1 MSAIKREGSGEESLI
16 FSSTGGRGIR
26 TRLKLK
32 IADAG
37 VLSER
42 TAGNVDAA
50 GAFSKTKIVKFSGE
64 EIMLVEFQVGVFNL
78 YVSAGDI
85 GGGVW
90 LIIEVNK
97 QIALCPVGSLAI
109 LGKDLKAT
117 SGRVRIRALA
127 RRTLASIFSA

>member
-1 MSAIKREGSGEESLI
+1 
-16 FSSTGGRGIR
+16 
-26 TRLKLK
+26 
-32 IADAG
+32 

-97 QIALCPVGSLAI
+97 QIA
-109 LGKDLKAT
+109 T
-117 SGRVRIRALA
+117 MSGREFGNIGEGFEGDVWAC
-127 RRTLASIFSA
+127 TNT